1 MNLRY
6 YLVLLPAL
14 VLTACSPRPIMKSG
28 PQEPIVVPG
37 DYTREG
43 DATFYGLGFDGRKTA
58 SGEVFDQYALTAA
71 HPNLPFGTK
80 VLVTNLANGKQ
91 VIVRINDRGPF
102 TQAIIDLSYGAAREI
117 GLLKTGRVKIQVL
130 R

>member
-1 MNLRY
+1 M
-6 YLVLLPAL
+6 
-14 VLTACSPRPIMKSG
+14 PIMKSG

-37 DYTREG
+37 DYAQEG
-43 DATFYGLGFDGRKTA
+43 DATFYGPGFDGRKTA
-58 SGEVFDQYALTAA
+58 SGEVFDQNALTAA
-71 HPNLPFGTK
+71 HPSLPFGTK
-80 VLVTNLANGKQ
+80 VMVTNLANHKQ

-117 GLLKTGRVKIQVL
+117 GLLKTGRVKIQAL

>member
-1 MNLRY
+1 
-6 YLVLLPAL
+6 
-14 VLTACSPRPIMKSG
+14 MKSG
-28 PQEPIVVPG
+28 PQEPIIVPG
-37 DYTREG
+37 DFSQEG
-43 DATFYGLGFDGRKTA
+43 DATFYGPGFDGRKTA

-71 HPNLPFGTK
+71 HPKLPFGTR

>member
-1 MNLRY
+1 MNAKPLAFVSLALG
-6 YLVLLPAL
+6 LV
-14 VLTACSPRPIMKSG
+14 ACAPRPVMKAG

-37 DYTREG
+37 NFTQEG
-43 DATFYGLGFDGRKTA
+43 EATFYGPGFNGRKTA

-71 HPNLPFGTK
+71 HRTLPFGTK
-80 VLVTNLANGKQ
+80 VLVTNPANGKQ

-102 TQAIIDLSYGAAREI
+102 TNAIIDLSYGAAKEI